1 MAKKIGVLA
10 LVACA
15 AWAGAA
21 AASPAAGAGQASAA
35 QVEAAVNKL
44 VEAWEKEDLEA
55 AVRDFTPDAVVI
67 DPVPPGI
74 FERAEGVR
82 AWVSGSFEALE
93 QIDIDLSQLRI
104 QTAGP
109 VAWLTA
115 HFVFAGQQAGKPLRF
130 EGYVSMVWVVQ
141 PDGAHKISVFHA
153 SHLPPP
159 PPGTAEAGGAA
170 AQ

>member
-1 MAKKIGVLA
+1 VRKRIAVLA
-10 LVACA
+10 LVGCA
-15 AWAGAA
+15 AWAAG
-21 AASPAAGAGQASAA
+21 ASPPPGSGQASAA
-35 QVEAAVNKL
+35 QVEAEANRL

-55 AVRDFTPDAVVI
+55 AVSGFTADAVVI

-82 AWVSGSFEALE
+82 TWVSGSFEALE

-104 QTAGP
+104 QTSGP

-115 HFVFAGQQAGKPLRF
+115 HFVFAAQQAGKPFRV

-141 PDGAHKISVFHA
+141 PDGAYKISVFHA

-159 PPGTAEAGGAA
+159 PPGTTPAGGAA